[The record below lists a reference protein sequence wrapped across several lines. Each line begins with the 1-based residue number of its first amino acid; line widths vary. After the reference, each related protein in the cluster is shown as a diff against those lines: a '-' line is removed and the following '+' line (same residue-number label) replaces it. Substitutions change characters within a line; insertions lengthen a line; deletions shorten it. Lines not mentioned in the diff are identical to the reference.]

1 MARISLQAVN
11 KYTLVQRATRSESNS
26 TKVNWIERME
36 DDGWE
41 NKVEGV
47 EKAEDSSE
55 GPEERD

>member
-11 KYTLVQRATRSESNS
+11 KYTLVQRETRSESNS

-55 GPEERD
+55 GL